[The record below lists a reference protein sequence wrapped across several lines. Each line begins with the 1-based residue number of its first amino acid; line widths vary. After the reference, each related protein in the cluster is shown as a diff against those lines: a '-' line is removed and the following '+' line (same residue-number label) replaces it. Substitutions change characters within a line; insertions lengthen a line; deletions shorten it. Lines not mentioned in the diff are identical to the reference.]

1 MIGNYQ
7 YKILNKI
14 NNPDDLKKL
23 SLDDLKILKD
33 ELRHYIIEIVAKSQG
48 HLGGNLGVIEL
59 TIALHYVY
67 NTPFDKIIWDVGH
80 QSYAHKI
87 LTGRRDQMNSLR
99 KMGGISGFP
108 SIFESKYDAFGTG
121 HSSTSISAALGMAV
135 AIQLSKNK
143 NKVVAVIGDGAMTG
157 GMAFEA
163 LNNVGQLKPNILIIL
178 NDNKISI
185 DENVGG
191 LKDYLLDIA
200 TSKTYNTTK
209 ENVWRLLSKFGKL
222 GPNPT
227 SLVQRIDNAL
237 KSIVLH
243 YSNLFEAFGIR
254 YFGPVN
260 GHDIPRLIKTLE
272 QLRTIPGPKLLH
284 IHTQKGKGFAL
295 AERNQTAWHAAGN
308 FDKITG
314 EPLNKPHTPQPPK
327 YQDVFGLTILD
338 LAKKNPKIVTITP
351 AMVSGS
357 SLTYMM
363 DEMPDRV
370 FDVGIAEQHAVTFS
384 AGLAKEGY
392 KPFTAIYSTFLQRGY
407 DQLIHDVA
415 LQKLNVTFCID
426 RGGLVGEDGVT
437 HQGVF
442 DIAYLRPIPNIIIAA
457 PMNEEDLRNLLYTVQ
472 TKNFGTV
479 AIRYPRG
486 RGVMLD
492 WKTPYK
498 KIPIG
503 KAQKISAENLD
514 EKIGGNFP
522 DDEIGELA
530 ATFDEM
536 IKRLK
541 LSFQE
546 LNQFS
551 ADVSHELRTPL
562 TVLQGEVEVALRGD
576 RTKEEYVKV
585 LKSNLEEIKRLH
597 RIVESLLFLSKAE
610 SGKILYKLKELDAL
624 ELILTIYSTV
634 KSIADEK
641 NIKIEIDGIPG
652 IIIKGDEDLLV
663 QMFYNVIHNAIKY
676 NKKGG
681 KVSISIK
688 DYENRVDFIIK
699 DTGQGIP
706 ENQLKQIFHRF
717 YRTDK
722 SRARKEGGFG
732 LGLNIVKKIADIHN
746 ATINVESTVNK
757 GTTFI
762 ISFPK

>member
-1 MIGNYQ
+1 MVESSQ
-7 YKILNKI
+7 YKILSRI
-14 NNPDDLKKL
+14 NYPEDLKKL
-23 SLDDLKILKD
+23 SLEELQILND

-48 HLGGNLGVIEL
+48 HLGGNLGVVEL

-67 NTPFDKIIWDVGH
+67 NTPVDKIIWDVGH

-87 LTGRRDQMNSLR
+87 LTGRRDKMDSLR
-99 KMGGISGFP
+99 KMGGVSGFP
-108 SIFESKYDAFGTG
+108 SIFESEYDAFGTG

-135 AIQLSKNK
+135 ANRLSESK

-185 DENVGG
+185 DANVGG

-200 TSKTYNTTK
+200 TSKTYNATK
-209 ENVWRLLSKFGKL
+209 ENVWRLLTKFGKV

-227 SLVQRIDNAL
+227 NLVQRIDNAL

-260 GHDIPRLIKTLE
+260 GHDIPRLVKTLE

-314 EPLNKPHTPQPPK
+314 ESLDKSNEPKPQK
-327 YQDVFGLTILD
+327 YQDVFGHTILD
-338 LAKKNPKIVTITP
+338 LAKKNDKIVAITP
-351 AMVSGS
+351 AMASGS

-363 DEMPDRV
+363 DEMPHRV

-415 LQKLNVTFCID
+415 LQRLNVTFCID

-442 DIAYLRPIPNIIIAA
+442 DIAYLRPIPNMVIAA
-457 PMNEEDLRNLLYTVQ
+457 PMNEEDLRNLLYTAQ
-472 TKNFGTV
+472 IEDLGTV

-492 WKTPYK
+492 WETPYK
-498 KIPIG
+498 KLPVG
-503 KAQKISAENLD
+503 KAQEVSQGTDIAVLSFGNVGNFVIEATTKLKIQGFTVQHYNMLFVKPID
-514 EKIGGNFP
+514 ETVLHRVFKNFSKVITIEDGTKIGGLGSAVLEFKEQHNYSAKVEILGIP
-522 DDEIGELA
+522 D
-530 ATFDEM
+530 
-536 IKRLK
+536 
-541 LSFQE
+541 
-546 LNQFS
+546 QFIE
-551 ADVSHELRTPL
+551 HGTP
-562 TVLQGEVEVALRGD
+562 
-576 RTKEEYVKV
+576 
-585 LKSNLEEIKRLH
+585 
-597 RIVESLLFLSKAE
+597 
-610 SGKILYKLKELDAL
+610 KELYHYCKIDADAIYETAM
-624 ELILTIYSTV
+624 ELLKKTTSDKV
-634 KSIADEK
+634 KI
-641 NIKIEIDGIPG
+641 
-652 IIIKGDEDLLV
+652 
-663 QMFYNVIHNAIKY
+663 
-676 NKKGG
+676 
-681 KVSISIK
+681 
-688 DYENRVDFIIK
+688 
-699 DTGQGIP
+699 
-706 ENQLKQIFHRF
+706 
-717 YRTDK
+717 
-722 SRARKEGGFG
+722 
-732 LGLNIVKKIADIHN
+732 
-746 ATINVESTVNK
+746 
-757 GTTFI
+757 
-762 ISFPK
+762 

>member
-1 MIGNYQ
+1 MVESSQ
-7 YKILNKI
+7 YKILSRI
-14 NNPDDLKKL
+14 NYPEDLKKL
-23 SLDDLKILKD
+23 SLEELQILND

-48 HLGGNLGVIEL
+48 HLGGNLGVVEL

-67 NTPFDKIIWDVGH
+67 NTPVDKIIWDVGH

-87 LTGRRDQMNSLR
+87 LTGRRDKMDSLR
-99 KMGGISGFP
+99 KMGGVSGFP
-108 SIFESKYDAFGTG
+108 SIFESEYDAFGTG

-135 AIQLSKNK
+135 ANRLSESK

-185 DENVGG
+185 DANVGG

-200 TSKTYNTTK
+200 TSKTYNATK
-209 ENVWRLLSKFGKL
+209 ENVWRLLTKFGKV

-227 SLVQRIDNAL
+227 NLVQRIDNAL

-260 GHDIPRLIKTLE
+260 GHDIPRLVKTLE

-284 IHTQKGKGFAL
+284 IHTHKGKGFAL

-314 EPLNKPHTPQPPK
+314 ESLDKSNEPKPQK
-327 YQDVFGLTILD
+327 YQDVFGHTILD
-338 LAKKNPKIVTITP
+338 LAKKNDKIVAVTP
-351 AMVSGS
+351 AMASGS

-363 DEMPDRV
+363 DEMPHRV

-415 LQKLNVTFCID
+415 LQRLNVTFCID

-442 DIAYLRPIPNIIIAA
+442 DIAYLRPIPNMIIAA
-457 PMNEEDLRNLLYTVQ
+457 PMNEEDLRNLLYTAQ
-472 TKNFGTV
+472 TEDLGTV

-492 WKTPYK
+492 WETPYK
-498 KIPIG
+498 KLPIG
-503 KAQKISAENLD
+503 KAQEVSQGTDIAVLSFGNVGNFVIEATTKLKIQGFTVQHYNMLFVKPID
-514 EKIGGNFP
+514 ETVLHRVFKNFSKVITIEDGTKIGGLGSAILEFKEQHNYSAKVEILGIP
-522 DDEIGELA
+522 D
-530 ATFDEM
+530 
-536 IKRLK
+536 
-541 LSFQE
+541 
-546 LNQFS
+546 QFIE
-551 ADVSHELRTPL
+551 HGTP
-562 TVLQGEVEVALRGD
+562 
-576 RTKEEYVKV
+576 
-585 LKSNLEEIKRLH
+585 
-597 RIVESLLFLSKAE
+597 
-610 SGKILYKLKELDAL
+610 KELYHYCKIDADAIYETAM
-624 ELILTIYSTV
+624 ELLKKTTSDKV
-634 KSIADEK
+634 KI
-641 NIKIEIDGIPG
+641 
-652 IIIKGDEDLLV
+652 
-663 QMFYNVIHNAIKY
+663 
-676 NKKGG
+676 
-681 KVSISIK
+681 
-688 DYENRVDFIIK
+688 
-699 DTGQGIP
+699 
-706 ENQLKQIFHRF
+706 
-717 YRTDK
+717 
-722 SRARKEGGFG
+722 
-732 LGLNIVKKIADIHN
+732 
-746 ATINVESTVNK
+746 
-757 GTTFI
+757 
-762 ISFPK
+762 

>member
-1 MIGNYQ
+1 MVESSQ
-7 YKILNKI
+7 YKILSRI
-14 NNPDDLKKL
+14 NYPEDLKKL
-23 SLDDLKILKD
+23 SLEELQILND

-48 HLGGNLGVIEL
+48 HLGGNLGVVEL

-67 NTPFDKIIWDVGH
+67 NTPVDKIIWDVGH

-87 LTGRRDQMNSLR
+87 LTGRRDKMDSLR
-99 KMGGISGFP
+99 KMGGVSGFP
-108 SIFESKYDAFGTG
+108 SIFESEYDAFGTG

-135 AIQLSKNK
+135 ANRLSESK

-185 DENVGG
+185 DANVGG

-200 TSKTYNTTK
+200 TSKTYNATK
-209 ENVWRLLSKFGKL
+209 ENVWRLLTKFGKV

-227 SLVQRIDNAL
+227 NLVQRIDNAL

-314 EPLNKPHTPQPPK
+314 ESLDKSNEPKPQK
-327 YQDVFGLTILD
+327 YQDVFGHTILD
-338 LAKKNPKIVTITP
+338 LAKKNDKIVAITP
-351 AMVSGS
+351 AMASGS

-363 DEMPDRV
+363 DEMPHRV

-415 LQKLNVTFCID
+415 LQRLNVTFCID

-442 DIAYLRPIPNIIIAA
+442 DIAYLRPIPNMVIAA
-457 PMNEEDLRNLLYTVQ
+457 PMNEEDLRNLLYTAQ
-472 TKNFGTV
+472 IEDLGTV

-492 WKTPYK
+492 WETPYK
-498 KIPIG
+498 KLPVG
-503 KAQKISAENLD
+503 KAQEVSQGTDIAVLSFGNVGNFVIEATTKLKIQGFTVQHYNMLFVKPID
-514 EKIGGNFP
+514 ETVLHRVFKNFSKVITIEDGTKIGGLGSAVLEFKEQHNYSAKVEILGIP
-522 DDEIGELA
+522 D
-530 ATFDEM
+530 
-536 IKRLK
+536 
-541 LSFQE
+541 
-546 LNQFS
+546 QFIE
-551 ADVSHELRTPL
+551 HGTP
-562 TVLQGEVEVALRGD
+562 
-576 RTKEEYVKV
+576 
-585 LKSNLEEIKRLH
+585 
-597 RIVESLLFLSKAE
+597 
-610 SGKILYKLKELDAL
+610 KELYHYCKIDADAIYETAM
-624 ELILTIYSTV
+624 ELLKKTTSDKV
-634 KSIADEK
+634 KI
-641 NIKIEIDGIPG
+641 
-652 IIIKGDEDLLV
+652 
-663 QMFYNVIHNAIKY
+663 
-676 NKKGG
+676 
-681 KVSISIK
+681 
-688 DYENRVDFIIK
+688 
-699 DTGQGIP
+699 
-706 ENQLKQIFHRF
+706 
-717 YRTDK
+717 
-722 SRARKEGGFG
+722 
-732 LGLNIVKKIADIHN
+732 
-746 ATINVESTVNK
+746 
-757 GTTFI
+757 
-762 ISFPK
+762 

>member
-503 KAQKISAENLD
+503 KAQKISEGKDIAVLSFGHVGNFVIEATKRLKTQGFTVQHYNMLFAKPLD
-514 EKIGGNFP
+514 DITLHKVFKNFDKIITIEDGSKIGGFGTAILEFKEQHDYSAKVEILGVP
-522 DDEIGELA
+522 D
-530 ATFDEM
+530 
-536 IKRLK
+536 
-541 LSFQE
+541 
-546 LNQFS
+546 QFIE
-551 ADVSHELRTPL
+551 HGTP
-562 TVLQGEVEVALRGD
+562 
-576 RTKEEYVKV
+576 
-585 LKSNLEEIKRLH
+585 
-597 RIVESLLFLSKAE
+597 
-610 SGKILYKLKELDAL
+610 KELYHYCFIDTDAIYKTAITL
-624 ELILTIYSTV
+624 LKKRTSNKTLTI
-634 KSIADEK
+634 
-641 NIKIEIDGIPG
+641 
-652 IIIKGDEDLLV
+652 
-663 QMFYNVIHNAIKY
+663 
-676 NKKGG
+676 
-681 KVSISIK
+681 
-688 DYENRVDFIIK
+688 
-699 DTGQGIP
+699 
-706 ENQLKQIFHRF
+706 
-717 YRTDK
+717 
-722 SRARKEGGFG
+722 
-732 LGLNIVKKIADIHN
+732 
-746 ATINVESTVNK
+746 
-757 GTTFI
+757 
-762 ISFPK
+762 